1 MRGSPHYHNHNNN
14 NNNYNNNS
22 QHYQQYHQYHHGCG
36 GNGSGVGRRARPKH
50 GWPEVAVAV
59 YVAVAAAVTV
69 CYWNGLRGDFVHD
82 DIPAVAMNADVLGTG
97 PLALVAT
104 NDFWGTPLSDP
115 NSHKSYRPLTTL
127 TFRLNHYIFGLQPV
141 WFHVVNVILHGI
153 CSVLFARLC
162 ISVAGL
168 EHKYGLLAGIVFA
181 VHPIHTEAVTGI
193 VGRADVLACLFFLLS
208 FLTYH
213 DTRWKRKERVL
224 LSCTFGALSMLAKE
238 TGLMVLL
245 VNLAYDIYSSWGHIK
260 KSLVEHKQTEEYNS
274 FTRRAPKTIAAIV
287 ALLTFRLYMLQGS
300 LPKFT
305 EPDNPA
311 AFHDSSRVRFL
322 SYSYVAA
329 FNLWLMLCP
338 SALSHDWQMNSL
350 PLVTS
355 LNDIR
360 NIGTCVAA
368 AFLLCTTCKILSD
381 MDTQKHSPQV
391 LSALLLII
399 PYIPAS
405 NLLVTVGFV
414 VAERILYIP
423 SMGFILLCVYG
434 LQTILNHKKS
444 SNWVLITIKF
454 FVGFTLLVFI
464 ARTVLRN
471 SDWMSR
477 PAIIKAGL
485 KTLPHNAK
493 MHYNWANYQRDVGD
507 TKTAVNHY
515 REALRLWPSYASA
528 HNNLGTLMERSRDA
542 EHHFLAAIRYSP
554 GHVNAHYNLGQ
565 VYRLM
570 NRTKDAVT
578 MLERC
583 LMLNN
588 GYTAAY
594 LLLAKLHTGSQ
605 TGRLLKHV
613 AAYQPKHPEH
623 QARYARWLRDNRRMA
638 EALIYYKRAMAVNME
653 HRESVLGL
661 ARVLRDR
668 GQRSRV
674 YRLITW
680 WQSTRRRHSVP
691 GGGRIVF
698 AGDLYVKGWQLYK
711 QGQTTAPL
719 PSSGEPPRRRNA
731 DGKMSMCNGVQLSHV
746 MIPGK

>member
-1 MRGSPHYHNHNNN
+1 MKWPPQHHHHHHHHHRHQNNN
-14 NNNYNNNS
+14 GGRK
-22 QHYQQYHQYHHGCG
+22 HQA
-36 GNGSGVGRRARPKH
+36 VGRRH
-50 GWPEVAVAV
+50 GWSDAAATV
-59 YVAVAAAVTV
+59 YLTISAAVTL
-69 CYWNGLRGDFVHD
+69 CYWNGLSGDFVHD
-82 DIPAVAMNADVLGTG
+82 DIPAITMNADVLGTS
-97 PLALVAT
+97 PLSHVAV
-104 NDFWGTPLSDP
+104 NDFWGTPMADP

-127 TFRLNHYIFGLQPV
+127 TFRLNHYLFGLEPV
-141 WFHVVNVILHGI
+141 WFHLVNVVLHGL

-168 EHKYGLLAGIVFA
+168 QHMYGLLAGVMFA

-213 DTRWKRKERVL
+213 DIQWKCKEQVL
-224 LSCTFGALSMLAKE
+224 LSCTFAALSMLAKE

-245 VNLAYDIYSSWGHIK
+245 VNLAYDVYSSWSHIR
-260 KSLVEHKQTEEYNS
+260 KSFMEHRHTEEYRS
-274 FTRRAPKTIAAIV
+274 FTKRAAQTVFATAV
-287 ALLTFRLYMLQGS
+287 LLAFRLYMLQGS

-322 SYSYVAA
+322 SYSYVAV

-355 LNDIR
+355 VNDVR
-360 NIGTCVAA
+360 NLGTCLVA
-368 AFLLCTTCKILSD
+368 AFLFCVTCKILMD
-381 MDTQKHSPQV
+381 MDNQKYGAQV
-391 LSALLLII
+391 LAALLLVV

-405 NLLVTVGFV
+405 NLLITVGFV

-423 SMGFILLCVYG
+423 SMGLVLWCVYG
-434 LQTILNHKKS
+434 LQTLLNNKKS
-444 SNWVLITIKF
+444 SRWL
-454 FVGFTLLVFI
+454 FVTAKCLVGLTLAAFV

-471 SDWMSR
+471 SDWLSR
-477 PAIIKAGL
+477 PTIIKAGL

-493 MHYNWANYQRDVGD
+493 MHYNWANYRRDIGD
-507 TKTAVNHY
+507 TQTAVHHY

-528 HNNLGTLMERSRDA
+528 HNNLGTLMERSKDA
-542 EHHFLAAIRYSP
+542 EHHFLSAIRYSP

-570 NRTKDAVT
+570 NRTKDAVA

-583 LMLNN
+583 LKLNS

-594 LLLAKLHTGSQ
+594 LLLAKMHTGTQ
-605 TGRLLKHV
+605 TGRLLQFV
-613 AAYQPKHPEH
+613 ATYHPKNPDH
-623 QARYARWLRDNRRMA
+623 QARYAQWLHDNHRTT
-638 EALIYYKRAMAVNME
+638 EALFYFKRAMAVKME

-661 ARVLRDR
+661 ARVLRDQ
-668 GQRSRV
+668 GQKSRV

-680 WQSTRRRHSVP
+680 WQMIRRRHSVQ

-719 PSSGEPPRRRNA
+719 PSTGDTTQRCNA
-731 DGKMSMCNGVQLSHV
+731 DGKIAMCNGVQLSHV
-746 MIPGK
+746 MIPEK

>member
-1 MRGSPHYHNHNNN
+1 MAESDELLRS
-14 NNNYNNNS
+14 S
-22 QHYQQYHQYHHGCG
+22 DSDRC
-36 GNGSGVGRRARPKH
+36 SGRF
-50 GWPEVAVAV
+50 E
-59 YVAVAAAVTV
+59 
-69 CYWNGLRGDFVHD
+69 
-82 DIPAVAMNADVLGTG
+82 
-97 PLALVAT
+97 T
-104 NDFWGTPLSDP
+104 NLS
-115 NSHKSYRPLTTL
+115 SE
-127 TFRLNHYIFGLQPV
+127 LNHYVFGLQPV
-141 WFHVVNVILHGI
+141 WFHVVNVILHGF

-168 EHKYGLLAGIVFA
+168 KHKYGLLAGIVFA

-213 DTRWKRKERVL
+213 DARWKRRERVL

-260 KSLVEHKQTEEYNS
+260 KDTTLLNDIIT
-274 FTRRAPKTIAAIV
+274 V

-355 LNDIR
+355 LYDIR

-381 MDTQKHSPQV
+381 MDCCSFYNYILTII
-391 LSALLLII
+391 LLI
-399 PYIPAS
+399 Y
-405 NLLVTVGFV
+405 
-414 VAERILYIP
+414 
-423 SMGFILLCVYG
+423 SMGLILFCVYG
-434 LQTILNHKKS
+434 LQTIQNHKKS
-444 SNWVLITIKF
+444 SNWVVIMTKF
-454 FVGFTLLVFI
+454 FVGFTLLVFV

-477 PAIIKAGL
+477 PTIIKAGL

-507 TKTAVNHY
+507 TQTAVNHY

-623 QARYARWLRDNRRMA
+623 QARYARWLRDNRRVA

-661 ARVLRDR
+661 ALVLRDR
-668 GQRSRV
+668 GQKSRV

-680 WQSTRRRHSVP
+680 WQTTRRRHSVP

-719 PSSGEPPRRRNA
+719 PSAGEPPPRQRNT

>member
-1 MRGSPHYHNHNNN
+1 MRRVSQYNHHHYHHHHNHHDKCRKH
-14 NNNYNNNS
+14 S
-22 QHYQQYHQYHHGCG
+22 ASRRGQH
-36 GNGSGVGRRARPKH
+36 R
-50 GWPEVAVAV
+50 WPEVAVTV
-59 YVAVAAAVTV
+59 YLTVAVAVILS
-69 CYWNGLRGDFVHD
+69 YWNGLNGDFVHD
-82 DIPAVAMNADVLGTG
+82 DIPAITMNGDVLGTN
-97 PLALVAT
+97 PILQVVT
-104 NDFWGTPLSDP
+104 NDFWGTPMADP

-127 TFRLNHYIFGLQPV
+127 TFRMNHYMFGLEPV
-141 WFHVVNVILHGI
+141 WFHLINVVLHGL

-162 ISVAGL
+162 IAVAGL
-168 EHKYGLLAGIVFA
+168 QYKYGVLAGVVFA
-181 VHPIHTEAVTGI
+181 IHPIHTEAVTGI
-193 VGRADVLACLFFLLS
+193 VGRADILACLFFLLS

-213 DTRWKRKERVL
+213 ESQKKSKEQVL

-245 VNLAYDIYSSWGHIK
+245 VNLAYDIYSSWTHIK
-260 KSLVEHKQTEEYNS
+260 KSFIEKKHSEES
-274 FTRRAPKTIAAIV
+274 RLFTRRALKTIFATAI
-287 ALLTFRLYMLQGS
+287 LLTFRLYMLQGS

-311 AFHDSSRVRFL
+311 AFHDSSRVRLL
-322 SYSYVAA
+322 SYCYVAV

-355 LNDIR
+355 VNDIR
-360 NIGTCVAA
+360 NLGTCVVA
-368 AFLLCTTCKILSD
+368 AFLFCATCKILSD
-381 MDTQKHSPQV
+381 MDSQKHVPQV
-391 LSALLLII
+391 LAALLLVV

-414 VAERILYIP
+414 VAERVLYIP
-423 SMGFILLCVYG
+423 SMGLILWCVYG
-434 LQTILNHKKS
+434 LQTLMNSRKSRLLNIL
-444 SNWVLITIKF
+444 IK
-454 FVGFTLLVFI
+454 LLVGLTLIVFV
-464 ARTVLRN
+464 ARTAIRN
-471 SDWMSR
+471 SDWLSR
-477 PAIIKAGL
+477 PTIIKAGL

-493 MHYNWANYQRDVGD
+493 MHYNWANYRRDVGD
-507 TKTAVNHY
+507 TQTAVSHY

-542 EHHFLAAIRYSP
+542 EHHFLAAIRFSP

-570 NRTKDAVT
+570 NRTKDAVA

-583 LMLNN
+583 LRLNS

-594 LLLAKLHTGSQ
+594 LLLAKMHTGSQ

-613 AAYQPKHPEH
+613 ATYQPKNPDH
-623 QARYARWLRDNRRMA
+623 QARYAKWLHDNHHLA
-638 EALIYYKRAMAVNME
+638 EALFYYKRAMTVKME
-653 HRESVLGL
+653 HRDSVLGL
-661 ARVLRDR
+661 ARVLRDQ
-668 GQRSRV
+668 GQKSRV

-680 WQSTRRRHSVP
+680 WQTTRRSNSVP

-719 PSSGEPPRRRNA
+719 PSGSDTSRQCNSDRKIA
-731 DGKMSMCNGVQLSHV
+731 MCNSIQLSHV

>member
-1 MRGSPHYHNHNNN
+1 MRGPPHHHHHYHNNCGN
-14 NNNYNNNS
+14 
-22 QHYQQYHQYHHGCG
+22 QHQLNCYQYQGSGGCG
-36 GNGSGVGRRARPKH
+36 RRGCQKH

-59 YVAVAAAVTV
+59 YASVAAAVIA
-69 CYWNGLRGDFVHD
+69 CYWNGLHGDFVHD
-82 DIPAVAMNADVLGTG
+82 DIPAVAMNADVLGTS
-97 PLALVAT
+97 PLAHVAV
-104 NDFWGTPLSDP
+104 NDFWGTPMSDP

-127 TFRLNHYIFGLQPV
+127 TFRMNHYLFGLQPV
-141 WFHVVNVILHGI
+141 WFHVINVVLHSL
-153 CSVLFARLC
+153 CSILFARLC

-168 EHKYGLLAGIVFA
+168 QHKYGLLAGILFA

-213 DTRWKRKERVL
+213 DTQWRRRERVV
-224 LSCTFGALSMLAKE
+224 LSCIFGALSMLAKE

-245 VNLAYDIYSSWGHIK
+245 VNLAYDVYSSWGHIK
-260 KSLVEHKQTEEYNS
+260 KLLVEHRQTEEYNS
-274 FTRRAPKTIAAIV
+274 FTKRVVKTMAATV

-338 SALSHDWQMNSL
+338 STLSHDWQMNSL

-355 LNDIR
+355 LNDVR
-360 NIGTCVAA
+360 NIGTCVTA
-368 AFLLCTTCKILSD
+368 AFLLCATCRILSD
-381 MDTQKHSPQV
+381 MDAQKHGTQV
-391 LSALLLII
+391 LAALLLVL

-414 VAERILYIP
+414 VAERVLYIP
-423 SMGFILLCVYG
+423 SMGLILLFVYG
-434 LQTILNHKKS
+434 LQSLLRHKKS
-444 SNWVLITIKF
+444 SCWIVLTAKF
-454 FVGFTLLVFI
+454 LVGFTLFVFV

-471 SDWMSR
+471 GDWLSR
-477 PAIIKAGL
+477 PTIIKAGL

-507 TKTAVNHY
+507 TQTAVNHY

-528 HNNLGTLMERSRDA
+528 HNNLGTLMERSKDA

-570 NRTKDAVT
+570 NRTKDAVA

-583 LMLNN
+583 LMLNS

-613 AAYQPKHPEH
+613 ATYQPKSPEH
-623 QARYARWLRDNRRMA
+623 QARYARWLRDNRRVA
-638 EALIYYKRAMAVNME
+638 EALIYYRRAMAVNME

-668 GQRSRV
+668 GQKSRV

-698 AGDLYVKGWQLYK
+698 AGDLYIKGWQLYK

-719 PSSGEPPRRRNA
+719 SSAGETTRRRDG

>member
-14 NNNYNNNS
+14 S
-22 QHYQQYHQYHHGCG
+22 LQYHQYHHGCG
-36 GNGSGVGRRARPKH
+36 GGGGGGSGVGRRGRPKN

-59 YVAVAAAVTV
+59 YVSVAVAVTV

-97 PLALVAT
+97 PLFRVAT

-127 TFRLNHYIFGLQPV
+127 TFRLNHYVFGLQPV

-153 CSVLFARLC
+153 CCVLFARLC

-213 DTRWKRKERVL
+213 DTRWKRRDRVL

-274 FTRRAPKTIAAIV
+274 FTRRAPKTIAATI

-355 LNDIR
+355 LDDIR
-360 NIGTCVAA
+360 NIGTCIAA

-381 MDTQKHSPQV
+381 IDTQKHSPQV
-391 LSALLLII
+391 LAVLLLII

-414 VAERILYIP
+414 VAERVLYIP
-423 SMGFILLCVYG
+423 SMGLILLCIYG
-434 LQTILNHKKS
+434 LQTLLNHKKA
-444 SNWVLITIKF
+444 SNWVVITTKF
-454 FVGFTLLVFI
+454 FVGFTLLVFV

-477 PAIIKAGL
+477 PTIIKAGL

-507 TKTAVNHY
+507 TQTAVNHY

-570 NRTKDAVT
+570 NRTKDAVA

-613 AAYQPKHPEH
+613 AAYQQKHPEH
-623 QARYARWLRDNRRMA
+623 QARYARWLRDNGRVA
-638 EALIYYKRAMAVNME
+638 EALVYYKRAMAVNME

-661 ARVLRDR
+661 ARVLRDL

-719 PSSGEPPRRRNA
+719 PSAGEPPRRRNT
-731 DGKMSMCNGVQLSHV
+731 DGKMSMCNVPPFPICFFFHATLSE
-746 MIPGK
+746 KS